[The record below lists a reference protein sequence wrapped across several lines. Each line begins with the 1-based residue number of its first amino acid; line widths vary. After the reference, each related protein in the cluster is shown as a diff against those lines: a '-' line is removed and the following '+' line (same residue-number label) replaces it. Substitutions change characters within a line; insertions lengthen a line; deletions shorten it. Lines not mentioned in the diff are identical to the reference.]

1 MSPLWIAGQAG
12 HVPVVKELLQHSVA
26 VNSCDDNCV
35 SPLWIASHQG
45 HVNVVRELLH
55 HKADFNKCCKDST
68 PPLQIASYK
77 NKVEVVKVLLKFND
91 VHTDLFDNDG
101 CTLLFLA
108 SQ

>member
-1 MSPLWIAGQAG
+1 MSPLWIASQAG
-12 HVPVVKELLQHSVA
+12 HVPVVKELQHSVA
-26 VNSCDDNCV
+26 VNSCDDSCV
-35 SPLWIASHQG
+35 SPLLIASHQG
-45 HVNVVRELLH
+45 HVNIVRELLH